1 MGVILDT
8 SLLISAERGHVA
20 IERWAAHSP
29 DELFGLAA
37 ITVSE
42 LLHGVHRAESAARRL
57 RREAFVEKAIELFPV
72 IPCDIGAA
80 RVYARLWANLAR
92 KGIRIGAH
100 DLLIAATAISIGY
113 SVATAD
119 RRDYSR
125 IPELTVQF
133 IDEQS

>member
-1 MGVILDT
+1 MGIILDT
-8 SLLISAERGHVA
+8 SLLISAERGRLA
-20 IERWAAHSP
+20 LETWAAHRP
-29 DELFGLAA
+29 DEAFGLAA

-42 LLHGVHRAESAARRL
+42 LLHGVHRAETAARRL
-57 RREAFVEKAIELFPV
+57 RREAFTEKVIELFPV
-72 IPCDIGAA
+72 VPFDIGAA

-119 RRDYSR
+119 RRDYAG
-125 IPELTVQF
+125 IPELTVEF
-133 IDEQS
+133 LGEKS

>member
-1 MGVILDT
+1 VGVILDT
-8 SLLISAERGHVA
+8 SLLISAERGHSA
-20 IERWAAHSP
+20 IEAWAAHSP
-29 DELFGLAA
+29 DEPFGLAA

-57 RREAFVEKAIELFPV
+57 RREAFVEKVIELFPV
-72 IPCDIGAA
+72 IPFDVGAA
-80 RVYARLWANLAR
+80 RVYARLWAGLAH
-92 KGIRIGAH
+92 KGVRIGAH

-133 IDEQS
+133 IGEPS